1 MPGSP
6 PPQPPTPESMMQ
18 AFACPWIGA
27 DVFVGQA
34 GWQADAQASSEA
46 CAELSKAWRAP
57 PPPRIFRT
65 PSPKEQRRAGSPP
78 CTPQSSP
85 RKLKSQRVPPTP
97 QRPRQSPT
105 LTASAASGVG
115 GDSNEDPILRELCG
129 ASDPN
134 EGRFLREFC
143 EIEFIG
149 RGDFATVY
157 RARSRLDQQL
167 YAVKVQ
173 KRQHSGGAV
182 PAAALRE
189 ACTLAALS
197 AGSAGGS
204 RNIVRYHASWVEDDR
219 VHLQT
224 ELCGCSLRDRINERH
239 TSLEPRFKELEL
251 SAVLKQA
258 ATGLAVLHGQGF
270 AHLDVKPDNILVGLT
285 GEYKLADL
293 GLAVADCAS
302 RDDVSEGDCRYLS
315 LQVLRGDHTAL
326 PKGDVFSLGIVGYE
340 LATFPEPLATNGEVW
355 RRLREESDVLLTG
368 SALPSLSEPMLAL
381 LRAMLHPSAA
391 ERPSSQ
397 EAAAHVALVSND
409 LKESRE
415 AALEALLL
423 DSRREV
429 EALKAHLATFK
440 LEVDP
445 PASSR
450 TLHPGH
456 LGG

>member
-1 MPGSP
+1 MEALG
-6 PPQPPTPESMMQ
+6 
-18 AFACPWIGA
+18 CPWIGP
-27 DVFVGQA
+27 VFA
-34 GWQADAQASSEA
+34 GTQASGVASA
-46 CAELSKAWRAP
+46 DSPMAPAAWRAP
-57 PPPRIFRT
+57 PPPRVFRT
-65 PSPKEQRRAGSPP
+65 PSPKEHRRTGSPP

-85 RKLKSQRVPPTP
+85 RKPKSHRVPPTP
-97 QRPRQSPT
+97 QRPRQTPT
-105 LTASAASGVG
+105 LTASTTSGAG
-115 GDSNEDPILRELCG
+115 GDPNEDPFMRELCSV
-129 ASDPN
+129 SDPN

-143 EIEFIG
+143 EIEFVG

-157 RARSRLDQQL
+157 RARSHVDQQL

-173 KRQHSGGAV
+173 KRQHSSGTA
-182 PAAALRE
+182 PTAALRE

-204 RNIVRYHASWVEDDR
+204 RNIVRYYASWVEDDR

-224 ELCGCSLRDRINERH
+224 ELCGCSLRDQINERH
-239 TSLEPRFKELEL
+239 TSLEPRCFEELEL
-251 SAVLKQA
+251 AAVLKQA
-258 ATGLAVLHGQGF
+258 AAGLAVLHGQGF

-293 GLAVADCAS
+293 GLAVAECAS
-302 RDDVSEGDCRYLS
+302 RDDVSEGDCRYLA

-326 PKGDVFSLGIVGYE
+326 PKADVFSLGIVGYE
-340 LATFPEPLATNGEVW
+340 LATFPEPLATNGEDW
-355 RRLREESDVLLTG
+355 QRLRQEPDVLLQG

-391 ERPSSQ
+391 ERPSSK
-397 EAAAHVALVSND
+397 EATSHAALAGSD
-409 LKESRE
+409 PTESRDS
-415 AALEALLL
+415 ALEALLL

-429 EALKAHLATFK
+429 EALKAHLAALK
-440 LEVDP
+440 PEVEQ
-445 PASSR
+445 PATPR